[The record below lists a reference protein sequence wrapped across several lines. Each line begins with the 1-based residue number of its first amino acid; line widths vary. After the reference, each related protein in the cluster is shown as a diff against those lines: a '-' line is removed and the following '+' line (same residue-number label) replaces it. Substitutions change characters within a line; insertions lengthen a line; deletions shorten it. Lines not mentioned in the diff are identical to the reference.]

1 MMATQK
7 VASWPKVLALN
18 FLGWVFIYADRTVLN
33 PAMPTIQKVFQLDNV
48 ALGAISSVFF

>member
-33 PAMPTIQKVFQLDNV
+33 PAMPSIQKVFQLDNV

>member
-1 MMATQK
+1 MIAQVKTAK
-7 VASWPKVLALN
+7 WPSVLGLN

-33 PAMPTIQKVFQLDNV
+33 PAMPSIQKVFQLNNV